1 MDLVL
6 VLGSLIL
13 VATGIVEPQ
22 SKKTDELAE
31 APSTKVST
39 PELLQEPEPE
49 PEPSQNQNQNQNQNP
64 LRTRARARTS

>member
-6 VLGSLIL
+6 VMLGSLIL

-31 APSTKVST
+31 APSSHVST
-39 PELLQEPEPE
+39 PEPAKEPELEPEPG
-49 PEPSQNQNQNQNQNP
+49 
-64 LRTRARARTS
+64 RTRTRTRTRTC